1 MTRFHLLILILFGL
15 TACHTPRYSAD
26 QLPPE
31 RLVFG
36 SGGGFSGIETS
47 HTLVNSGQ
55 LWKQQGVGAPM
66 TEITGI
72 SSWEAKSLVNSAGD
86 LIYGEVAL
94 NPLGN
99 TYSFI
104 EYISPERSS
113 RITWTGEL
121 PTVDPALA
129 RLVND
134 LFHLTAKK

>member
-72 SSWEAKSLVNSAGD
+72 SSW
-86 LIYGEVAL
+86 
-94 NPLGN
+94 
-99 TYSFI
+99 
-104 EYISPERSS
+104 
-113 RITWTGEL
+113 
-121 PTVDPALA
+121 
-129 RLVND
+129 
-134 LFHLTAKK
+134 

>member
-1 MTRFHLLILILFGL
+1 
-15 TACHTPRYSAD
+15 
-26 QLPPE
+26 
-31 RLVFG
+31 
-36 SGGGFSGIETS
+36 
-47 HTLVNSGQ
+47 
-55 LWKQQGVGAPM
+55 M